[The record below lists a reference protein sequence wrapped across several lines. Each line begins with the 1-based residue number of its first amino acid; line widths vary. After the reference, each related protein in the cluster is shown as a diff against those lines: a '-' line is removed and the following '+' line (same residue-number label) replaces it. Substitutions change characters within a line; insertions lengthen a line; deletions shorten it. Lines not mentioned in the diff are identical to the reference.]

1 MGRINNDNPPLTDE
15 ELSDFRPAREVLP
28 AEVIAAF
35 KSSGGRP
42 VAKNPKVL
50 RSIRLDK
57 DLLDV
62 LEKTDPNWRQTI
74 NDTMRAKVFGENRS

>member
-1 MGRINNDNPPLTDE
+1 
-15 ELSDFRPAREVLP
+15 
-28 AEVIAAF
+28 
-35 KSSGGRP
+35 

>member
-1 MGRINNDNPPLTDE
+1 MGRINDANPPLTDE
-15 ELSDFRPAREVLP
+15 DLSEFRPAQDVLP

-35 KSSGGRP
+35 KSRGGRP

-57 DLLDV
+57 DLLDA
-62 LEKTDPNWRQTI
+62 LETTDPNWRQTI
-74 NDTMRAKVFGENRS
+74 NDTMRAKVFGENRG